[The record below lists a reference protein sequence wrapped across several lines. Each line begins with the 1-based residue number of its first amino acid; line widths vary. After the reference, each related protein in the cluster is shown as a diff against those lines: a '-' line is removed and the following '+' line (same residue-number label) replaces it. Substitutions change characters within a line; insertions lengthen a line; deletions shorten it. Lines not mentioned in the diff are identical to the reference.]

1 MFQKIWLV
9 ISREYLTRVRK
20 KSFIVMTILTPLLV
34 LLFYGIVF
42 YFAIN
47 RHVGEKQK
55 LILVDDRSGYFEN
68 KLEDSRYITFQYGTV
83 DAESEQSI
91 LKHTDIYA
99 ILRIPKADDIDALP
113 PLTLIAE
120 EQVSITTLN
129 GIEGMLKKI
138 IKDYKLKQSG
148 ISNSVIQK
156 INKAKVTINSV
167 KYTAKGAKSGNAAA
181 STAIGY
187 ISAILIYLFIFLYGV
202 QVMRGVIEEKS
213 NRIIEVIIS
222 SLKPFELMLGKISGI
237 ALVGLTQFVIW
248 LLMLT
253 LLGSGISGI
262 IYSSVDLPADAL
274 QEMSNN
280 VNLEGGNSEM
290 ASFLQGL
297 GGFNYV
303 QLTLLFVFYF
313 VTGYLFYGA
322 LFAAVGSAVDNET
335 DTQQF
340 MLPLTLPLVFAFILA
355 QSVVTSN
362 PNGALAFWL
371 SMIPL
376 TSPVVMMVRVPFGV
390 EWWEL
395 AISMAL
401 MIAGFLLTVWL
412 AARIY
417 RIGILMYGKKVG
429 YKEISRWLFA
439 KN

>member
-1 MFQKIWLV
+1 MFGKIGLV

-34 LLFYGIVF
+34 LAFYGIIF

-55 LILVDDRSGYFEN
+55 VILVDDRTGFFDKE
-68 KLEDSRYITFQYGTV
+68 LEDTRYIKFQYGLV
-83 DAESEQSI
+83 DKESEQSI
-91 LKHTDIYA
+91 LKNTDIYA
-99 ILRIPKADDIDALP
+99 ILRIPPADNIDEIP

-120 EQVSITTLN
+120 EQVSMSTQSSLEN
-129 GIEGMLKKI
+129 MLKKI

-148 ISNSVIQK
+148 ISSTVIQN
-156 INKAKVTINSV
+156 INKASISINSV
-167 KYTAKGAKSGNAAA
+167 KYTAKGAKSGSATA

-222 SLKPFELMLGKISGI
+222 SLKPFELMMGKIAGI
-237 ALVGLTQFVIW
+237 ALVGLTQFIIW
-248 LLMLT
+248 LVLFT
-253 LLGSGISGI
+253 LLGSALSGF
-262 IYSSVDLPADAL
+262 IYSAVDIPAEAVS
-274 QEMSNN
+274 EMANSTTTEAGSN
-280 VNLEGGNSEM
+280 EM
-290 ASFLQGL
+290 ASFLNGL
-297 GGFNYV
+297 AGFNFV
-303 QLTLLFVFYF
+303 QITLLFLFYF

-340 MLPLTLPLVFAFILA
+340 MLPITLPLVFAFILA

-376 TSPVVMMVRVPFGV
+376 TSPVVMMVRIPFGV
-390 EWWEL
+390 AWWEL
-395 AISMAL
+395 AISMSL
-401 MIAGFLLTVWL
+401 MVAGFVFTVWL

-429 YKEISRWLFA
+429 YKELSRWLFV